1 VAWPRSGG
9 ETAGFF
15 VSRKQILIAL
25 GVVVLVGLGI
35 AAWRFLTPAPAPMAT
50 AITGANFEVA
60 PSDHTLGDPKAKV
73 VLIEYAAPVC
83 PHCARFNE
91 NVFQQIRKAYV
102 DTGKVLY
109 VFRVFPLHPSDVAA
123 EKLATCMPKDKYFDF
138 IDILF
143 RNQAKW
149 DFEYGVQDIQ
159 GGLREMAKLGGMD
172 QAKADACMASTAEE
186 ERINKVAIDGQSRY
200 AINSTPSILV
210 DGELQ
215 PPPFAS
221 EWTFEA
227 LSEILNAR
235 LAAKK

>member
-1 VAWPRSGG
+1 MPRSGR
-9 ETAGFF
+9 ETAGFV

-25 GVVVLVGLGI
+25 GAVIVVGLGL
-35 AAWRFLTPAPAPMAT
+35 AAWFVFSPPAEPAQAVASGAGYEIAT
-50 AITGANFEVA
+50 T
-60 PSDHTLGDPKAKV
+60 DHTLGNPNAKV

-91 NVFQQIRKAYV
+91 NVFQQIKKTYI

-123 EKLATCMPKDKYFDF
+123 EKLATCMPKEKYFDF

-186 ERINKVAIDGQSRY
+186 ERINKVAIEGQSRY

>member
-1 VAWPRSGG
+1 M
-9 ETAGFF
+9 
-15 VSRKQILIAL
+15 SRKQILIAL
-25 GVVVLVGLGI
+25 GAVIAIGLGVAAWFLFSPSRPQDSGAAAVTGSGYEI
-35 AAWRFLTPAPAPMAT
+35 AAT
-50 AITGANFEVA
+50 
-60 PSDHTLGDPKAKV
+60 DHTLGNPKAKV

-91 NVFQQIRKAYV
+91 TVFAQIKKAFI

-123 EKLATCMPKDKYFDF
+123 EKLATCMPKEKYFDF
-138 IDILF
+138 IDLLF
-143 RNQAKW
+143 RNQPKW

-159 GGLREMAKLGGMD
+159 GGLRAMANMGGMD

-186 ERINKVAIDGQSRY
+186 ERINKVAIEGQSRY
-200 AINSTPSILV
+200 AINSTPSIVV

-227 LSEILNAR
+227 LSEILNNK